1 MESIWNWGWW
11 KSLGR
16 IRGAKEFEEGK
27 KCSFAGLI
35 GGVVGFHSSPVKS
48 LYYNLESSFLF
59 GVSEQDGTAIY
70 TLNRMG
76 TNQGGSTF
84 SFVFEGSTTIS
95 SDDFLKKYGK

>member
-1 MESIWNWGWW
+1 MENAFFKIY
-11 KSLGR
+11 
-16 IRGAKEFEEGK
+16 
-27 KCSFAGLI
+27 LI
-35 GGVVGFHSSPVKS
+35 CNSPDFIKS